1 MEILLLITSKADSS
15 SREIKREVGQGL
27 VIGRGAEE
35 GILLEGG
42 DLSREHLVLTADD
55 RNIYVTDLSANGT
68 WVNGSRLRKSV
79 RTRIRPEDT
88 IEIPGYAMTAKRAEE
103 VVAEATPAQLVPF
116 PEVVHAEVSSK
127 PKKKSGMFAI
137 LDPAFQFIGSFT
149 FMEKLMVL
157 FSLFGLLLLGTYLR
171 S

>member
-1 MEILLLITSKADSS
+1 MEILVLITSKADSS

-35 GILLEGG
+35 GVLLEGG

-55 RNIYVTDLSANGT
+55 RNIYVADLSANGT

-79 RTRIRPEDT
+79 RTRVRPEDT
-88 IEIPGYAMTAKRAEE
+88 IEIPGYALTVNRVEE
-103 VVAEATPAQLVPF
+103 VVAEAIPAPAIPSVERRTHDSVP
-116 PEVVHAEVSSK
+116 H
-127 PKKKSGMFAI
+127 KKKAGVLAL
-137 LDPAFQFIGSFT
+137 LDPAFHFVGSFT
-149 FMEKLMVL
+149 FLEKVMVL
-157 FSLFGLLLLGTYLR
+157 FGLFGLLLLGTYLR

>member
-1 MEILLLITSKADSS
+1 MEILVLITSKADSS

-35 GILLEGG
+35 GVLLEGG
-42 DLSREHLVLTADD
+42 DLSREHLVFTADD

-79 RTRIRPEDT
+79 RTRVRPEDA
-88 IEIPGYAMTAKRAEE
+88 IEIPGYTLTVNRVEE
-103 VVAEATPAQLVPF
+103 VVAEAIPTPASPSLERRTHDFVP
-116 PEVVHAEVSSK
+116 H
-127 PKKKSGMFAI
+127 KKKGGVLAI
-137 LDPAFQFIGSFT
+137 LDPAFHFVGSFT
-149 FMEKLMVL
+149 FFEKLMVL
-157 FSLFGLLLLGTYLR
+157 FGIFGLLLLGTYLR

>member
-15 SREIKREVGQGL
+15 SREMKREVGQGL

-42 DLSREHLVLTADD
+42 DLSREHLVMTADD
-55 RNIYVTDLSANGT
+55 RHIYVTDLSANGT

-88 IEIPGYAMTAKRAEE
+88 IEIPGYALTAKRVEE
-103 VVAEATPAQLVPF
+103 VVAEPIPAQLVPF
-116 PEVVHAEVSSK
+116 PEVVQPETNRAS
-127 PKKKSGMFAI
+127 KKKAGIFAV
-137 LDPAFQFIGSFT
+137 LNPALQFIASFT
-149 FMEKLMVL
+149 FMEKLMVV
-157 FSLFGLLLLGTYLR
+157 FGLFGLLLLGTYLR